1 LACFDGHKEVYL
13 LGVDGTNENED
24 ANQQKINELNKIIT
38 TYPGV
43 QFIYVSDSKLAPD
56 EWRQN
61 RNFVQWKYGQ
71 FVSHCDI

>member
-1 LACFDGHKEVYL
+1 M

-24 ANQQKINELNKIIT
+24 ANQQKINELNEIIT

-43 QFIYVSDSKLAPD
+43 QFIYVSDGKLAPD

-61 RNFVQWKYGQ
+61 RNFVQWKYSQ

>member
-1 LACFDGHKEVYL
+1 MEPTKMKA
-13 LGVDGTNENED
+13 TN
-24 ANQQKINELNKIIT
+24 QKKINELANVMT

-43 QFIYVSDSKLAPD
+43 QFIYVSDGQRAPD

-61 RNFVQWKYGQ
+61 KNFSQWKYNQ